1 VSTLELKIGA
11 QVVLLKNVDL
21 SSGLVNGARGVVV
34 GFKYFQPQEMIKF
47 NEGDAYHHHEE
58 DDAKCDESFRAE
70 WGELPLVEFTVNDKK
85 FLALV
90 EPQVTLKI
98 LYVLLSFFF
107 LIKQS
112 VRICTYQ
119 FYVLTFNPPLH
130 TQTHTHNMLT

>member
-34 GFKYFQPQEMIKF
+34 GFKYFQPQEMMNF
-47 NEGDAYHHHEE
+47 NEGDAYLHHEE

-85 FLALV
+85 FKALV
-90 EPQVTLKI
+90 EPQVMLNI
-98 LYVLLSFFF
+98 MSLSFFF
-107 LIKQS
+107 FLKLKLSIRSHMYISILCVDFK
-112 VRICTYQ
+112 
-119 FYVLTFNPPLH
+119 PPSTPLLGLE
-130 TQTHTHNMLT
+130 N